1 MSKTILDL
9 NDDCIECLFKCL
21 PIDTHLSFAR
31 VCTRFRNVWL
41 NYRKY
46 IYARLE
52 VGETSAEGFQQEL
65 LLLRQISEHVK
76 HLTINMNRNFDWSGA
91 PLAQFMAILPNM
103 SALERVLLWIKE
115 NESHKTYECILR
127 ALELLPRMQ
136 GIATYQDNNVIDSVY
151 QFNDCESLLR
161 ESAHS
166 RDPLME
172 FIENHTKIRVLL
184 FNDASIRPTLE
195 DLVRHSTCVKE
206 LTFRMTQKAAEYVP
220 LAELPALRE
229 LHIFGNGQQQDC
241 CPLLP
246 LVKAISSKLSQ
257 QLHTLTINAP
267 GLGYPEACEIARIN
281 SLQRLDCHL
290 TDPQC
295 LEPLIALNQLTE
307 LFIQLP
313 DCSPIDDLVLD
324 IMKHCQKLNVL
335 RIDLPNLGSNFLA
348 EAYKLLQQVR
358 DPSKQEPLILLLGIN
373 CTNLDKNM
381 NSYLKVIRQ
390 E

>member
-1 MSKTILDL
+1 
-9 NDDCIECLFKCL
+9 
-21 PIDTHLSFAR
+21 
-31 VCTRFRNVWL
+31 
-41 NYRKY
+41 
-46 IYARLE
+46 
-52 VGETSAEGFQQEL
+52 
-65 LLLRQISEHVK
+65 
-76 HLTINMNRNFDWSGA
+76 
-91 PLAQFMAILPNM
+91 
-103 SALERVLLWIKE
+103 
-115 NESHKTYECILR
+115 
-127 ALELLPRMQ
+127 
-136 GIATYQDNNVIDSVY
+136 
-151 QFNDCESLLR
+151 
-161 ESAHS
+161 
-166 RDPLME
+166 
-172 FIENHTKIRVLL
+172 
-184 FNDASIRPTLE
+184 
-195 DLVRHSTCVKE
+195 
-206 LTFRMTQKAAEYVP
+206 MTQKAAEYVP

-373 CTNLDKNM
+373 CTNLDKVSSFALSLN
-381 NSYLKVIRQ
+381 Q
-390 E
+390 F

>member
-1 MSKTILDL
+1 MSFT
-9 NDDCIECLFKCL
+9 
-21 PIDTHLSFAR
+21 R

-46 IYARLE
+46 IYSRLE
-52 VGETSAEGFQQEL
+52 LGETNAEGFQQEMI
-65 LLLRQISEHVK
+65 LLRQISEHVK
-76 HLTINMNRNFDWSGA
+76 HITINMNRNFDWSGV
-91 PLAQFMAILPNM
+91 PLAQFMTNLRKM
-103 SALERVLLWIKE
+103 SALERVLLWIKD

-127 ALELLPRMQ
+127 ALEQLPRIK
-136 GIATYQDNNVIDSVY
+136 GIATYQDNNVVDSLY

-184 FNDASIRPTLE
+184 FNNASIRPTLE

-220 LAELPALRE
+220 LAELPELRE
-229 LHIFGNGQQQDC
+229 LHIFANRQQHDC

-246 LVKAISSKLSQ
+246 LLAAIQCKLSQ

-267 GLGYPEACEIARIN
+267 GVGYPEACEIARIS

-290 TDPQC
+290 TEPLC
-295 LEPLIALNQLTE
+295 LQALIALNQLTDF
-307 LFIQLP
+307 FIQLP
-313 DCSPIDDLVLD
+313 ECSPIDDLVLD
-324 IMKHCQKLNVL
+324 ILKHCQKLNVL

-348 EAYKLLQQVR
+348 EAYQLLQQVR
-358 DPSKQEPLILLLGIN
+358 DPTKQKPLILMLGIN
-373 CTNLDKNM
+373 CTKLDKNM
-381 NSYLKVIRQ
+381 NCYLKVIRQ